1 MSQLTVPV
9 RWLILGLGITG
20 LSCVRHLHRRGDTLA
35 VWDSRRTPPGADTLA
50 AEFPGVPL
58 ISGPFDAEALKLA
71 QTLVVSPG
79 IPLAHPAIA
88 EAMAAGV
95 EAIGDIELFAREV
108 DAPVVAITGSN
119 GKSTV
124 TTLMGEMAREAG
136 RSVGIGGNIG
146 TPALD
151 LLGRG
156 HDCYVLE
163 LSSFQL
169 ETTTSLRPRIAT
181 VLNVSDDH
189 LDRYR
194 DFGHYRDTKATI
206 YAGAELVLENADD
219 PHTRSGRPD
228 AWRFGLQRGEFRLE
242 GGRLMA
248 RERPVLAAADMA
260 LVGSHNQ
267 ANALAAIAMAEALG
281 LEQAPMVKA
290 LTRFGGLP
298 HRCETVAVKGG
309 VHYVNDSKA
318 TNVGATL
325 AALQGMKAFPGRLHL
340 IAGGVGK
347 GADFS
352 PLAPWLNE
360 RVDQL
365 VTLGQDGDAIAA
377 LKPGALGCDSLEQ
390 GVRMLAERAR
400 PGDMVLLSPACAS
413 LDMFANYVA
422 RGEAFRQAV
431 EAL

>member
-1 MSQLTVPV
+1 MKQMTAPV
-9 RWLILGLGITG
+9 QWLILGLGITG

-35 VWDSRRTPPGADTLA
+35 VWDSRETPPGADTLA
-50 AEFPGVPL
+50 REFPGVPL
-58 ISGPFDAEALKLA
+58 YTGEFDPQALQQA

-79 IPLAHPAIA
+79 IPLGHPAIA
-88 EAMAAGV
+88 QAIAAGT
-95 EAIGDIELFAREV
+95 EAIGDIELFAREA

-124 TTLMGEMAREAG
+124 TTLVGEMARAAG
-136 RSVGIGGNIG
+136 RSIGVGGNIG

-151 LLGRG
+151 LLGQG

-169 ETTTSLRPRIAT
+169 ETTRSLRPRIAT

-194 DFGHYRDTKATI
+194 DFDHYRDTKATI

-219 PHTRSGRPD
+219 GNTRSGRED
-228 AWRFGLQRGEFRLE
+228 ALSFGLETGEYHLDQ
-242 GGRLMA
+242 GVLMA
-248 RERPVLAAADMA
+248 QGRAVLPVTEMA
-260 LVGSHNQ
+260 LVGRHNQ
-267 ANALAAIAMAEALG
+267 ANALAAIAMAEALA
-281 LEQAPMVKA
+281 LPNDAMVTA
-290 LTRFGGLP
+290 LKQFGGLP
-298 HRCETVAVKGG
+298 HRCETVAVKDG
-309 VHYVNDSKA
+309 VHYINDSKA

-325 AALQGMKAFPGRLHL
+325 AALQGLADFSGRLHL

-352 PLAPWLNE
+352 PLAPSLE
-360 RVDQL
+360 AQVTYL
-365 VTLGQDGDAIAA
+365 VTLGQDGDAIATM
-377 LKPGALGCDSLEQ
+377 KPGSLRCDSMEEAVQL
-390 GVRMLAERAR
+390 LAGKTR
-400 PGDMVLLSPACAS
+400 PGDLVLLSPACAS
-413 LDMFANYVA
+413 LDMFANYMV
-422 RGEAFRQAV
+422 RGDAFRHAV